1 LKTGKL
7 SLKAILFDFDGTLA
21 RLNIDFTLM
30 RRVVL
35 ELIGN
40 YGVPQDG
47 LADLFVLEMIE
58 AGGKRLAETRPEDLP
73 AYRNKAYSL
82 IEAIEMDAARQ
93 GDLIEGIRPMLAEL
107 QRSLIGTGVVSR
119 NSGAAIAA
127 IFPDI
132 HQYCNAVIPREL
144 TSHVKPHPEH
154 LLTALHALH
163 ARPETSAMVGD
174 HPMDI
179 RAGKEVGL
187 LTIGVLTGS
196 SGPEILREAAPDI
209 IVNSAPDII
218 GLLRRQP
225 LPRS

>member
-1 LKTGKL
+1 MKTGKL

-35 ELIGN
+35 ELIGG

-58 AGGKRLAETRPEDLP
+58 AGGKRLAETNPEDLP

-119 NSGAAIAA
+119 NSRG
-127 IFPDI
+127 P
-132 HQYCNAVIPREL
+132 PRTRQRSGDRR
-144 TSHVKPHPEH
+144 TS
-154 LLTALHALH
+154 
-163 ARPETSAMVGD
+163 R
-174 HPMDI
+174 
-179 RAGKEVGL
+179 RCAG
-187 LTIGVLTGS
+187 GV
-196 SGPEILREAAPDI
+196 EWERRDACDF
-209 IVNSAPDII
+209 
-218 GLLRRQP
+218 LRR
-225 LPRS
+225 RGA

>member
-1 LKTGKL
+1 MKTAKL

-35 ELIGN
+35 ELIGD

-58 AGGKRLAETRPEDLP
+58 AGSKRVAESRPEDLT
-73 AYRNKAYSL
+73 AYRNRAYSL
-82 IEAIEMDAARQ
+82 IEAIELDAARQ
-93 GDLIEGIRPMLAEL
+93 GDLLEGTRSMLAEL
-107 QRSLIGTGVVSR
+107 QRSLIMTGVVSR

-132 HQYCNAVIPREL
+132 HQYCNTVIPREL
-144 TSHVKPHPEH
+144 TRHVKPHPEH
-154 LLTALHALH
+154 LLTALRALK
-163 ARPETSAMVGD
+163 ARPEASAMVGD

-179 RAGKEVGL
+179 RAGKAVGL
-187 LTIGVLTGS
+187 MTIGVLTGS
-196 SGPEILREAAPDI
+196 SGPEMMREASPDI
-209 IVNSAPDII
+209 ILNRAPDII
-218 GLLRRQP
+218 GLL
-225 LPRS
+225 